1 MPAPLGLL
9 TEPSN
14 SSSSSSLSP
23 PKIICVTRCYSFWHP
38 CSEYFFYW
46 GALMEPWHLPSLAKA
61 VLHKDLTPWLTSH
74 HGTLITCYPPSQL
87 YHTFSQ
93 AYASK
98 SPFCDFHCQSGSYF
112 NTPQFALYLHVTLHP
127 EIKRSLL
134 GIQSC
139 IYSWI
144 PYLSCFPSCCF
155 YSIPVGQRLQ
165 MASHAW
171 IIYRSGAMDTSN
183 CTRWITT
190 KTNSS
195 VYNWLG
201 MQHKKP
207 CQTKQ

>member
-9 TEPSN
+9 TEPSK
-14 SSSSSSLSP
+14 SSSSFSLSP

-38 CSEYFFYW
+38 CSEFFFYW
-46 GALMEPWHLPSLAKA
+46 GALMEPWDLPSLAKA

-134 GIQSC
+134 GIQTVYIPGYH
-139 IYSWI
+139 IY
-144 PYLSCFPSCCF
+144 LVFPLAVFTAFLLGKDC
-155 YSIPVGQRLQ
+155 
-165 MASHAW
+165 
-171 IIYRSGAMDTSN
+171 
-183 CTRWITT
+183 
-190 KTNSS
+190 K
-195 VYNWLG
+195 WLHMHG
-201 MQHKKP
+201 SFTDLGLWTH
-207 CQTKQ
+207 QTVQGE